1 MVVVAGGEAAQ
12 PVVTRCG
19 QRGREMVGS
28 SSNLGEGKHSENVEK
43 KRAPLHA
50 IHCPLHQ
57 W

>member
-1 MVVVAGGEAAQ
+1 MVVVAGDEAAQ

-19 QRGREMVGS
+19 QRGREMAGS
-28 SSNLGEGKHSENVEK
+28 SSNLGEGKHSKNVEK

-50 IHCPLHQ
+50 IRCPMHQ